1 MAATVQPCPVTPM
14 KRTRP
19 ASRASIAASSAPPG
33 RQGLLPLVGVG
44 EGMELDQV
52 ETVGAQSLER
62 AVDLVPGTRMV
73 PLAGLGG
80 EEEVVAMPRIQGP
93 ILSSASP

>member
-1 MAATVQPCPVTPM
+1 
-14 KRTRP
+14 
-19 ASRASIAASSAPPG
+19 
-33 RQGLLPLVGVG
+33 
-44 EGMELDQV
+44 MELDQV

-62 AVDLVPGTRMV
+62 AVDVVAGTGMV

-80 EEEVVAMPRIQGP
+80 EEEVVAMPAIQGP